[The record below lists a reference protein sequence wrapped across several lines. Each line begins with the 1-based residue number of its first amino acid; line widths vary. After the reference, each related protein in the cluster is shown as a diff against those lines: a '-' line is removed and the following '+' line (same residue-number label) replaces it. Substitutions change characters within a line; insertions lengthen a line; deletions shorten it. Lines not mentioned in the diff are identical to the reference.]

1 MSDESTPRKETRPVR
16 KKRKRPSRR
25 VAFVIGVALLC
36 GLAWRG
42 VPMYRYALTHESTDN
57 AFIESHVV
65 PLSPRV
71 AGHVDRVLVED
82 NQLVHAG
89 ELLVEIDPRNFQAA
103 LDAALAAERAARAE
117 VNEAEAQAEAA
128 ESQLEYAQAD
138 LASQQATLAQ
148 VRADMSQ
155 ARAEHARDT
164 VDLERI
170 RSIAESGAVSR
181 QTLDH
186 SVTAEAISQARLKS
200 AGRLVETHGARIQ
213 QARSAIDAA
222 RDALREARARVDVK
236 QADLHQAM
244 AETEQA
250 RLNLSYTSISAP
262 CDGRVTKKSV
272 EAGAYVQV
280 GQGLMSV
287 VGSEVWVV
295 ANFKETQISRMRP
308 GQSVDIEVDAYPDRV
323 FHGRVDS
330 LQHGTGSRFSLLPP
344 ENSSGNFIKVVQRVP
359 VKIVFDPQ
367 DLDGVL
373 LTPGM
378 STVPEV
384 DVAEAET
391 PGVPVAAAT
400 RP

>member
-1 MSDESTPRKETRPVR
+1 MSEESTPGKETCPVS

-25 VAFVIGVALLC
+25 MAFVIGVALLC

-71 AGHVDRVLVED
+71 AGHVDKVLVED

-138 LASQQATLAQ
+138 LASQQASLAQ

-186 SVTAEAISQARLKS
+186 SVAAEAISQAKLKS
-200 AGRLVETHGARIQ
+200 AGRLVETHGARIL

-222 RDALREARARVDVK
+222 HDALREAQARVEVK

-272 EAGAYVQV
+272 ETGAYVQV

-287 VGSEVWVV
+287 VNSEVWVV

-308 GQSVDIEVDAYPDRV
+308 GQPVDIEVDAYPGRV

-359 VKIVFDPQ
+359 VKIVFDQ
-367 DLDGVL
+367 RDLDGVL

-384 DVAEAET
+384 DVAAAET

>member
-1 MSDESTPRKETRPVR
+1 MSNESTSQEQTRTAR
-16 KKRKRPSRR
+16 AKRKRPSRR
-25 VAFVIGVALLC
+25 AAAVLGLACLC
-36 GLAWRG
+36 GLAWWG
-42 VPMYRYALTHESTDN
+42 VPVYRHSLSHESTDD

-71 AGHVDRVLVED
+71 AGHVDKVLVTD
-82 NQLVHAG
+82 NEQVHAG
-89 ELLVEIDPRNFQAA
+89 QLLVEIDPRNFQAA
-103 LDAALAAERAARAE
+103 LDAALAAERAARAA
-117 VNEAEAQAEAA
+117 VIEAEAQAAAA

-138 LASQQATLAQ
+138 LASQQASLAQ

-155 ARAEHARDT
+155 AKAEHARDR

-186 SVTAEAISQARLKS
+186 TVTAEAISQAKLKS
-200 AGRLVETHGARIQ
+200 ADRLVDTHGAKIQ
-213 QARSAIDAA
+213 QARSGIDSA
-222 RDALREARARVDVK
+222 RGALREAQARVEVRR
-236 QADLHQAM
+236 ADLQQAM

-250 RLNLSYTSISAP
+250 RLDLSYTSITAP

-272 EAGAYVQV
+272 EPGAYVQM

-287 VGSEVWVV
+287 VGAEVWVV

-308 GQSVDIEVDAYPDRV
+308 GQPVDITVDAYPGRV

-359 VKIVFDPQ
+359 VKISLDRQ
-367 DLDGVL
+367 EQDGVL

-384 DVAEAET
+384 DVAAAES
-391 PGVPVAAAT
+391 PAVPVADAA